1 MGCTSKETV
10 IKLFLTNEKHYVYI
24 LNIPSLASCL
34 LQIVGPIL
42 QMERSAKASQ
52 GTGGLQI
59 AKESNEMSF
68 VSWQWAQVLPHIEP
82 CYHDAEHLE
91 FHQPALT
98 PCNFF
103 SVQATNHDLLMTEKN
118 MFIHKSCYALCNTS
132 FDGWPHL
139 H

>member
-1 MGCTSKETV
+1 M
-10 IKLFLTNEKHYVYI
+10 

-68 VSWQWAQVLPHIEP
+68 VSWQWAQVLHHIEP
-82 CYHDAEHLE
+82 CYHDAEHLG

-98 PCNFF
+98 PCSFF
-103 SVQATNHDLLMTEKN
+103 WYKQQSM
-118 MFIHKSCYALCNTS
+118 IS
-132 FDGWPHL
+132 
-139 H
+139 

>member
-1 MGCTSKETV
+1 M
-10 IKLFLTNEKHYVYI
+10 

-42 QMERSAKASQ
+42 QMVRSGKASQ

-103 SVQATNHDLLMTEKN
+103 FGTSN
-118 MFIHKSCYALCNTS
+118 KS
-132 FDGWPHL
+132 
-139 H
+139 